1 MLRITSHAI
10 RPASVVVFR
19 RGQEGA
25 ATLLILIGIVFI
37 LAAVLIIGLQMSAAP
52 GPVTFTVY
60 DGSITAPQPFP
71 TYLDNNVSV
80 RYKVTTKEITVPY
93 GAGPGFPPTSQT
105 NPVAV
110 EDAVVV
116 FSLANGD
123 ATFSDGSTSK
133 SVTTGS
139 NGVASVIITPAQDGD
154 DTLTFV
160 MKITTGR
167 LWNKKTHTIPDTDS
181 YQFEVYV
188 P

>member
-1 MLRITSHAI
+1 MLRVTSQANCHASFITL
-10 RPASVVVFR
+10 R

-25 ATLLILIGIVFI
+25 ALLILIGVAFLIA
-37 LAAVLIIGLQMSAAP
+37 AAVILVLFMQAGP

-60 DGSITAPQPFP
+60 NGSITTPKPFP
-71 TYLDNNVSV
+71 TSIDNNVSV
-80 RYKVTTKEITVPY
+80 TYKVTTNEVTVPY
-93 GAGPGFPPTSQT
+93 GAGPGFPPTSST

-110 EDAVVV
+110 DDAVVT

-133 SVTTGS
+133 SVNTDS
-139 NGVASVIITPAQDGD
+139 NGVASVTITPAKDGD

-160 MKITTGR
+160 MKITTGP
-167 LWNKKTHTIPDTDS
+167 WWSKKTHTVPDTDS
-181 YQFEVYV
+181 YKFEVDA